1 MKILSKWIED
11 WIAIMF
17 VEDTLN
23 LYIYIAQD
31 ILVFRSYEQFI
42 VKIIELSNA

>member
-1 MKILSKWIED
+1 
-11 WIAIMF
+11 MF

-31 ILVFRSYEQFI
+31 ILVFRFYEQFI
-42 VKIIELSNA
+42 VKIIELSNG